1 MKVDGK
7 NVRTIWLSD
16 DEKSVEIID
25 QRKLP
30 HEFVIENL
38 KTVDD
43 AIKAIKDMYVRGA
56 PLIGVTGAYGVY
68 LATLNAPGN
77 LISDDYLIHEAKR
90 IKSARPT
97 AVNLAWGVDRVLSDV
112 LNVSDPQ
119 KKIALARE
127 TAGVI
132 TEQEVENCRKIGE
145 HGFALMEAISRE
157 KSGRTVNVLTHCNAG
172 WLACIEH
179 GTATAPIYTA
189 FDKGLDIHV
198 WVDETRPLNQGTRLT
213 AWELGKHGVKH
224 TVITDNAG
232 GYLMQQGKVDVVIVG
247 TDRTTVTGD
256 VANKIGTYLKALA
269 AKDNNIPFYVAL
281 PSSTFDWELR
291 DGLTQIPIEIR
302 DPDEVKYVHGW
313 DKDRTTSV
321 LICPDSS
328 PAANFAFDVT
338 PAKYV
343 TGFITERGLCDA
355 TETGIRK
362 LFPDRYK

>member
-1 MKVDGK
+1 M
-7 NVRTIWLSD
+7 
-16 DEKSVEIID
+16 
-25 QRKLP
+25 
-30 HEFVIENL
+30 
-38 KTVDD
+38 
-43 AIKAIKDMYVRGA
+43 
-56 PLIGVTGAYGVY
+56 
-68 LATLNAPGN
+68 
-77 LISDDYLIHEAKR
+77 
-90 IKSARPT
+90 
-97 AVNLAWGVDRVLSDV
+97 
-112 LNVSDPQ
+112 
-119 KKIALARE
+119 
-127 TAGVI
+127 
-132 TEQEVENCRKIGE
+132 
-145 HGFALMEAISRE
+145 
-157 KSGRTVNVLTHCNAG
+157 
-172 WLACIEH
+172 
-179 GTATAPIYTA
+179 
-189 FDKGLDIHV
+189 
-198 WVDETRPLNQGTRLT
+198 T

>member
-7 NVRTIWLSD
+7 NVRTIWLND

-145 HGFALMEAISRE
+145 HGFPLMEAISRE

-172 WLACIEH
+172 WLACIE
-179 GTATAPIYTA
+179 TARQ
-189 FDKGLDIHV
+189 L
-198 WVDETRPLNQGTRLT
+198 
-213 AWELGKHGVKH
+213 
-224 TVITDNAG
+224 
-232 GYLMQQGKVDVVIVG
+232 
-247 TDRTTVTGD
+247 
-256 VANKIGTYLKALA
+256 
-269 AKDNNIPFYVAL
+269 L
-281 PSSTFDWELR
+281 PSIR
-291 DGLTQIPIEIR
+291 HLT
-302 DPDEVKYVHGW
+302 K
-313 DKDRTTSV
+313 
-321 LICPDSS
+321 
-328 PAANFAFDVT
+328 A
-338 PAKYV
+338 
-343 TGFITERGLCDA
+343 
-355 TETGIRK
+355 
-362 LFPDRYK
+362 